1 MRQKSSGFQRKGK
14 PGGEKRRLLP
24 VVVIPLIVLILMAV
38 IVFADRK
45 KEQDSA
51 AEVQQ
56 GKVRMADEADGR
68 GADDQ
73 NADDQSGENQ
83 NTDDQSGES
92 QNTDNQ
98 SGENQTADDQNQ
110 SEDGQDSDGEG
121 DAAGEGAEDESGA
134 QEEQLANPLRQ
145 DSDPEILSLMKTYFA
160 ARATADAETMNRLYG
175 VGEVGVV
182 TLEQQKTRMRSN
194 SKYVQGFE
202 NITTY
207 VKDGMTADSWLVY
220 AVSDIRFHAVKT
232 AAPMIM
238 WCYVTKDAEGNYRI
252 ADNAALTPE
261 ILQYVDTESR
271 SEEVRRLASSVN
283 VALKEALTSDADLNE
298 VYGVLREGS
307 PVWEGRE
314 TEETEAVQILDGEAE
329 AEAGAADGATEQA
342 ADGADGQVVD
352 GGDGQAAGGA
362 DGQAAGGEDG
372 QAAGGADDQPA
383 GTADGT
389 ANAAGVTAAG
399 QESVEPGDVCTDDF
413 SGESTVLDD
422 GSAQ

>member
-1 MRQKSSGFQRKGK
+1 MRQKHAGFQRKGK
-14 PGGEKRRLLP
+14 PGDEKKRLLP

-45 KEQDSA
+45 KAQDPAAA
-51 AEVQQ
+51 AEVHQ
-56 GKVRMADEADGR
+56 GKVRMAAETDGQDADGM
-68 GADDQ
+68 GAE
-73 NADDQSGENQ
+73 DQSGENQ
-83 NTDDQSGES
+83 DAEDQDAED
-92 QNTDNQ
+92 QN
-98 SGENQTADDQNQ
+98 GENQDADGQDQ
-110 SEDGQDSDGEG
+110 SEDGQNPDGERE
-121 DAAGEGAEDESGA
+121 GEGAEDENGA
-134 QEEQLANPLRQ
+134 QEEQSVNPLRQ

-160 ARATADAETMNRLYG
+160 ARASADAETMNRLYG

-207 VKDGMTADSWLVY
+207 VKDGLTADSWLVY

-238 WCYVTKDAEGNYRI
+238 WCYVMKDAEGNYRI
-252 ADNAALTPE
+252 ADNAALSAE
-261 ILQYVDTESR
+261 ILQFVDTESR

-314 TEETEAVQILDGEAE
+314 TQETEAVQILDGEA
-329 AEAGAADGATEQA
+329 ATE
-342 ADGADGQVVD
+342 
-352 GGDGQAAGGA
+352 
-362 DGQAAGGEDG
+362 
-372 QAAGGADDQPA
+372 P
-383 GTADGT
+383 
-389 ANAAGVTAAG
+389 
-399 QESVEPGDVCTDDF
+399 ESVEPGDVCTDDF